1 MPPFA
6 DKDAP
11 QLVREIMAWTDEKKG
26 LTGYVQET
34 YLPKSRVYRLGCLCS
49 IFKRRGRCVHIMTA
63 VLNRLDV
70 TWETDNHVGTLGP
83 GLPHEDLIEVP
94 IFFRPQMLTIRV
106 RLDEPQPPTDFR
118 QVTLFSPTSGPDRTE
133 YLILGY
139 LPKVASRK
147 EIRTLFLE
155 WLHGD
160 WVIRHL
166 ESHCDA
172 PQHNAGTAPHERW
185 TDFMDE
191 EGRPTNP
198 LLYDHWT
205 LITEGMCMACFA
217 DNGVPDIL

>member
-11 QLVREIMAWTDEKKG
+11 QLVREIMAWEDKKG

-34 YLPKSRVYRLGCLCS
+34 VLPKSKVYRLGCLCS
-49 IFKRRGRCVHIMTA
+49 MFKRKGRCTHVMEA

-70 TWETDNHVGTLGP
+70 RSPDGVEVA
-83 GLPHEDLIEVP
+83 LPDEELIEVP

-106 RLDEPQPPTDFR
+106 RMYEPREPTHFR
-118 QVTLFSPTSGPDRTE
+118 PVTLFSPSSGPDRTE
-133 YLILGY
+133 YLNLGY
-139 LPKVASRK
+139 VPKFASRK
-147 EIRTLFLE
+147 ELRTLFLE

-160 WVIRHL
+160 WVVRHL

-172 PQHNAGTAPHERW
+172 AMHNAGTAPHERW
-185 TDFMDE
+185 E
-191 EGRPTNP
+191 EFLNEDGRPTNP
-198 LLYDHWT
+198 LLFDHWT

-217 DNGVPDIL
+217 DNGVPDI